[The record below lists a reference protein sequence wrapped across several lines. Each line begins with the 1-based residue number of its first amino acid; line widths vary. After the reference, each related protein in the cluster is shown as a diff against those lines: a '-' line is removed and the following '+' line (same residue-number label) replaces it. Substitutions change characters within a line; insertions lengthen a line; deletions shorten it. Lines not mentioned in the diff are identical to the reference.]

1 MNKRIKRIKEL
12 AEQAGLKQGEWSGH
26 PPVWMETLDSPGG
39 LEKFAKLI
47 IEECSLV
54 CKMNPHFD
62 NYQLANIIKIH
73 FGVEE

>member
-1 MNKRIKRIKEL
+1 MNNLRIKEL
-12 AEQAGLKQGEWSGH
+12 DKQATEHETGICMFGEFKGKKKFNKQ
-26 PPVWMETLDSPGG
+26 
-39 LEKFAKLI
+39 KFAKLI